1 MDYYKV
7 NFQNIGYINDG
18 ILTIKPD
25 EQDGIKIKSPVA
37 GQ

>member
-18 ILTIKPD
+18 IFIIKPD
-25 EQDGIKIKSPVA
+25 EQDGITIKSPAV
-37 GQ
+37 GL